1 MSRLFTFGCS
11 YTSFYWPT
19 YADILGVQFD
29 EYQNWG
35 QSGLGNRAIVE
46 KLSEC
51 IVNNNITEDDVFIVQ
66 WTDFHR
72 HDIHQPGMY
81 SFGNWRSGGNIWA
94 KPVEMEWVKDFWN
107 EFSYTYHSMNFINL
121 GCNLLETLPCKYFIT
136 SMIDYKPLIKNT
148 PFNNYLN
155 VIKDNWLEDFETFC
169 KKKNYDGCN
178 HKQIW
183 IDETIKKGVPKV
195 LKDKHPTPA
204 LYLEWLEEQIP
215 FQIDNALAT
224 KIRNRTWTD
233 IDTSNNNLQHQLG
246 WDDSK
251 YRVKGL

>member
-72 HDIHQPGMY
+72 HDIHQP
-81 SFGNWRSGGNIWA
+81 
-94 KPVEMEWVKDFWN
+94 
-107 EFSYTYHSMNFINL
+107 
-121 GCNLLETLPCKYFIT
+121 
-136 SMIDYKPLIKNT
+136 
-148 PFNNYLN
+148 
-155 VIKDNWLEDFETFC
+155 
-169 KKKNYDGCN
+169 
-178 HKQIW
+178 
-183 IDETIKKGVPKV
+183 
-195 LKDKHPTPA
+195 
-204 LYLEWLEEQIP
+204 
-215 FQIDNALAT
+215 
-224 KIRNRTWTD
+224 
-233 IDTSNNNLQHQLG
+233 
-246 WDDSK
+246 
-251 YRVKGL
+251 